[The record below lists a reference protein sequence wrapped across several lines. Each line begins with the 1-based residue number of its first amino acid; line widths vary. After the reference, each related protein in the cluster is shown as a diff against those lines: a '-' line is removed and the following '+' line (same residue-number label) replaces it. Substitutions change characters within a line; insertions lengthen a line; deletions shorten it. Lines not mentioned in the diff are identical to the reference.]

1 MILVTIV
8 RRALLLAIARAAVRV
23 LAAVGRELPLGETE
37 RRVLA
42 GRVSEALLGEADE
55 TR

>member
-8 RRALLLAIARAAVRV
+8 RRVVLLAAARAAVRV

-37 RRVLA
+37 RRALVQ
-42 GRVSEALLGEADE
+42 RVEGALLAEAG
-55 TR
+55 

>member
-8 RRALLLAIARAAVRV
+8 KRVVLLALARAAVRV
-23 LAAVGRELPLGETE
+23 LATVGRELPLGETE

-42 GRVSEALLGEADE
+42 GRVSEALLGEADKA
-55 TR
+55 R